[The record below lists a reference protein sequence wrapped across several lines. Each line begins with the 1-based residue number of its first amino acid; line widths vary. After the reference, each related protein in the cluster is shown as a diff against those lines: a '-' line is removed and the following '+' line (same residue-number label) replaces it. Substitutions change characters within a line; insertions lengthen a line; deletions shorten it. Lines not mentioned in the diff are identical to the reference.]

1 VIPKEGALAWLDCW
15 TITRGVKKQALAE
28 AWINY
33 MLEKPVGRALTER
46 QGLANTVDAG
56 TIDERKNKI
65 IWLEPVEDADRR
77 SGHVGAHRVGR
88 PSGGLE
94 AVGAPRMRFG
104 IRTRL
109 SLLLAALRRARDG
122 LTGLYSFMQSR
133 ELLVHAAERDLVS
146 STQVFGRRLTAV
158 VRGIRDDVRL
168 LGELEPTRLV
178 LAGGSAADEAR
189 KSALADTFHA
199 MLRAN
204 PEYFQV
210 RLIGARTTMRWRWC
224 ASTGTRRARC
234 AWPRPAAGEGALPLR
249 VPRAAASARRV
260 FLSKIGIGP
269 RDGIACRAEPADIAR
284 LGPGDR
290 GRRQA
295 ARLDRH
301 QRGRAGGLQRPQGG
315 PAVAPAA
322 LSRQR
327 MGRLPDPPGRVADL
341 RLRPG
346 AAGADPGE
354 LQRSPAPA
362 ARCDAAGAGPLPGA
376 EEAPNP
382 CSGRSCGCRW
392 AATTRESF
400 VVLGIAEPLSEI
412 LQSTRILGPHG
423 AADRGSRFSAIAIV
437 LAMFAARLVTRPLN
451 AMTQE
456 VKRFSNEHAVG
467 ELPTGRQDEIGE
479 LARGFDEMQTRIVST
494 MAELDASRTHLAHMA
509 RHDNLTGLRNRSVFI
524 DRLEHAI
531 VSAKRNGGCLAVLF
545 VDLDRFK
552 HINDTHGH
560 AVGDLAL
567 VQTARLL
574 TSCVRE
580 VDTVARW
587 GGDEFVILLEAMDEE
602 HEARRVA
609 QTLIDRF
616 GRRMRVGEYDI
627 DLGVSIGISMYP
639 RDAFDAAELIQRAD
653 EAMYLS
659 KHRQGNRYSVF
670 GNESVK

>member
-1 VIPKEGALAWLDCW
+1 
-15 TITRGVKKQALAE
+15 
-28 AWINY
+28 
-33 MLEKPVGRALTER
+33 
-46 QGLANTVDAG
+46 
-56 TIDERKNKI
+56 
-65 IWLEPVEDADRR
+65 
-77 SGHVGAHRVGR
+77 
-88 PSGGLE
+88 
-94 AVGAPRMRFG
+94 MRFG
-104 IRTRL
+104 LRFRL
-109 SLLLAALRRARDG
+109 GALLAAFGVLATG
-122 LTGLYSFMQSR
+122 LTGLYSFTQSR
-133 ELLVHAAERDLVS
+133 ELLVRAAERDLMS
-146 STQVFGRRLTAV
+146 STQVFGRRFTTV
-158 VRGIRDDVRL
+158 VRGISDDVRL
-168 LGELEPTRLV
+168 LSELELTRNIALPD
-178 LAGGSAADEAR
+178 GDSPENH

-199 MLRAN
+199 LLRAN

-210 RLIGARTTMRWRWC
+210 RLISAQQFGLELVRVDREGP
-224 ASTGTRRARC
+224 GTVRVVGDQLQEKAHFPYVFRAL
-234 AWPRPAAGEGALPLR
+234 ALPHGE
-249 VPRAAASARRV
+249 V
-260 FLSKIGIGP
+260 FLSKIGINHDVGSHAALNQP
-269 RDGIACRAEPADIAR
+269 TVHVSTPVSTPDGRPLGLIVVTVDVNRVFDELKADLPAYR
-284 LGPGDR
+284 KLFLTNEWGDFLVHPDATQTFGFDQ
-290 GRRQA
+290 GRRVMIQESISQVQP
-295 ARLDRH
+295 L
-301 QRGRAGGLQRPQGG
+301 LQGTAQQVL
-315 PAVAPAA
+315 A
-322 LSRQR
+322 Q
-327 MGRLPDPPGRVADL
+327 ADL
-341 RLRPG
+341 G
-346 AAGADPGE
+346 A
-354 LQRSPAPA
+354 QPAPSL
-362 ARCDAAGAGPLPGA
+362 GAFIRMPLGR
-376 EEAPNP
+376 EADH
-382 CSGRSCGCRW
+382 
-392 AATTRESF
+392 SF

-412 LQSTRILGPHG
+412 LQSTRVLGRTMMQIVLG
-423 AADRGSRFSAIAIV
+423 FSAVAIV

-494 MAELDASRTHLAHMA
+494 MAELDASRTHLAHLA
-509 RHDNLTGLRNRSVFI
+509 RHDNLTGLHNRSVFI

-560 AVGDLAL
+560 AVGDVAL